1 VTALPPIGCT
11 SWLSKSSDYDSGD
24 ALLRV
29 VDVYKSRNPK
39 TSDEE
44 EMLENIFDYRCC
56 VLMPLEFQAE
66 VSKPMD
72 IIINSLCNN
81 KDIYVRELIA
91 NASV

>member
-1 VTALPPIGCT
+1 M
-11 SWLSKSSDYDSGD
+11 
-24 ALLRV
+24 
-29 VDVYKSRNPK
+29 YKSRNPK

-44 EMLENIFDYRCC
+44 EMLENIFDYRCR

-72 IIINSLCNN
+72 IIINSLYNN